1 MEGYSMAKIESETLI
16 GKTLEW
22 KGEFDLENKFIPEII
37 CTNRKH
43 EFSIGRDDIFINIVL
58 IAKANTKEVLLT
70 AREDTKY
77 ENLQKVLIELL
88 KYENLFDGRFYT
100 TTVLKFDGMDI
111 DTIISQE
118 WLTYFKSKKSYTYIG
133 LKYDDDAEYKSLFQQ
148 WNEMCDNLGIIHQ
161 MYLYSCY
168 SSDITPDVR
177 LALLLQT
184 FEPIADML
192 YDNGKISLSK
202 MPYITKS
209 IECDNCGHIVSAN
222 IKNKE
227 VHFSDRIK
235 AIINKYG
242 VGIFD
247 GDNKEIVIEK
257 AVNLRNKVV
266 HLDCQQTDVLSG
278 KESGVYIYKFSLLYR
293 NIILNELGL
302 ESSGYN
308 IVIENWTR
316 NFDREFIH
324 CMIKL

>member
-1 MEGYSMAKIESETLI
+1 M
-16 GKTLEW
+16 
-22 KGEFDLENKFIPEII
+22 FEI
-37 CTNRKH
+37 
-43 EFSIGRDDIFINIVL
+43 
-58 IAKANTKEVLLT
+58 
-70 AREDTKY
+70 
-77 ENLQKVLIELL
+77 L

-100 TTVLKFDGMDI
+100 TTELKLDGMDI
-111 DTIISQE
+111 AAIITQE
-118 WLTYFKSKKSYTYIG
+118 WLAYFESKKSYTYIC
-133 LKYDDDAEYKSLFQQ
+133 LRYDDDAEYKSLFQQ

-168 SSDITPDVR
+168 SSDITPDVK

-227 VHFSDRIK
+227 IHFSDRIK

-308 IVIENWTR
+308 AVIENWIR
-316 NFDREFIH
+316 NFEREFSH
-324 CMIKL
+324 YMIK

>member
-1 MEGYSMAKIESETLI
+1 MAKIENELIIGETLV
-16 GKTLEW
+16 W
-22 KGEFDLENKFIPEII
+22 KGEFDLGNNFIPEII
-37 CTNRKH
+37 CTNRKN
-43 EFSIGRDDIFINIVL
+43 EFSVSKGDSSINIEL
-58 IAKANTKEVLLT
+58 TAKANTKEVSLT
-70 AREDTKY
+70 ANENIAY
-77 ENLQKVLIELL
+77 ENLEKVLFQLL

-100 TTVLKFDGMDI
+100 ATELKLDGMDI
-111 DTIISQE
+111 TAVISSK
-118 WLTYFKSKKSYTYIG
+118 WLSYFKSKKSYTYIC

-168 SSDITPDVR
+168 SSDITPDVK

-209 IECDNCGHIVSAN
+209 IECDHCGQVVSVN
-222 IKNKE
+222 IKNKG
-227 VHFSDRIK
+227 VHFLDRIK
-235 AIINKYG
+235 AIIDKYG
-242 VGIFD
+242 AGIFD
-247 GDNKEIVIEK
+247 DDNKEVMIEK

-278 KESGVYIYKFSLLYR
+278 EESGVYIYKFSLLYR

-308 IVIENWTR
+308 AVIENWIR
-316 NFDREFIH
+316 NFDREYIRYR
-324 CMIKL
+324 IK